1 MRASLT
7 SRLRPLLAALLLLT
21 MAAAC
26 GGDDVASATSA
37 SPAAAGPTGAPSATE
52 AAVVPADAFPVTIT
66 NRLGEVTIPARPERI
81 VALGTNDVDTV
92 LGLGL
97 DLVGYA
103 VNPFTG
109 GLAPWLADQDPG
121 DAVGLSLGAEIPYEA
136 IAALEPDLILAS
148 PFAQIDEAYPL
159 LSEIAPVVADT
170 DGVLTDTW
178 QARTRKVGEAVGMPE
193 EADALVA
200 AAEAAIVDV
209 AVGHPGLAG
218 RSYTMS
224 WLREPGLIAVMA
236 AQDVT
241 SELFGQIGLEL
252 TPTVL
257 DLAANTAGGAG
268 TGAASIGMEELET
281 LEADVVLIAFNTP
294 DEQAA
299 FEADPLVQALP
310 AVADGRYLGITLPVV
325 GGFRAPTVL
334 AMPWL
339 FEQIEPALAAA
350 AA

>member
-21 MAAAC
+21 LTAAC
-26 GGDDVASATSA
+26 GGTDDVAA
-37 SPAAAGPTGAPSATE
+37 APSE
-52 AAVVPADAFPVTIT
+52 DPLVEDPAFPVTIT
-66 NRLGEVTIPARPERI
+66 NRLGEVTIPERPARI

-109 GLAPWLADQDPG
+109 GLAPWLSDHDPG
-121 DAVGLSLGAEIPYEA
+121 EAVGLEIAAEVPYEA
-136 IAALEPDLILAS
+136 IAALEPDVILAS
-148 PFAQIDEAYPL
+148 PFAQIDEAYAL
-159 LSEIAPVVADT
+159 LSDIAPVVADT

-178 QARTRKVGEAVGMPE
+178 QARTRKVGQALGMAE
-193 EADALVA
+193 EAEVLVA
-200 AAEAAIVDV
+200 DAEAAIQAV
-209 AVGHPGLAG
+209 AVDHPGLEG
-218 RSYTMS
+218 LSYTMS

-241 SELFGQIGLEL
+241 SELFGQVGLQL

-257 DLAANTAGGAG
+257 DLAASTAVGAG

-294 DEQAA
+294 EEQAA
-299 FEADPLVQALP
+299 FEADPLLQAVP
-310 AVADGRYLGITLPVV
+310 AVAEGRYLGITLPVV

-334 AMPWL
+334 AMSWL